1 MARCLLLGAQR
12 QQSAGMRSCRSCAF
26 PDQRPL
32 APALLESS
40 RDPFCH
46 SFAQNFAP
54 CGTGAARLPIFGWF
68 FLPEAVFGGGKERK
82 KGGHISPSTC
92 FWHCFFFPYPK
103 CNRFFGAHPGAG
115 LGRKVLPRAT
125 LGGLCFYLWSC
136 PAAVGDHGGPRTQLR
151 PRINRLAFNLTAS
164 RGKGGDGTA

>member
-92 FWHCFFFPYPK
+92 FWHCFFFPYPQSATG
-103 CNRFFGAHPGAG
+103 F
-115 LGRKVLPRAT
+115 LGHIQAQAWAAK
-125 LGGLCFYLWSC
+125 SC
-136 PAAVGDHGGPRTQLR
+136 PGQLLEGFAFTCGHVLR
-151 PRINRLAFNLTAS
+151 RLATMGVPGRSCA
-164 RGKGGDGTA
+164 RG